1 MQDQVETKSPNLAA
15 KSSWQEL
22 VAVIFMTA
30 YFAGGELLPFE
41 SIWRWAWALVIG
53 VIWVS
58 IPAIQAVFDKRPIPW
73 RKTIRNVL
81 LVPVMMAVGAGI
93 ILVIISDWFQALIS
107 RLPQMP
113 EGVMLDISMVV
124 IVVVAIGCFIHMM
137 IAEEIGKQ
145 LRNPLN
151 LAFIAAALI
160 LLTGLFFI
168 ARAIV

>member
-1 MQDQVETKSPNLAA
+1 MQDQVETKSPNVAA

-22 VAVIFMTA
+22 VAVIFVTA

-73 RKTIRNVL
+73 RKMIRNVL
-81 LVPVMMAVGAGI
+81 LVPVMMAIGVGIALLI
-93 ILVIISDWFQALIS
+93 RSDWFQALFS
-107 RLPQMP
+107 WLPQIP
-113 EGVMLDISMVV
+113 SEVIDNYSLFVFGAVV
-124 IVVVAIGCFIHMM
+124 IGFLVHMFIT
-137 IAEEIGKQ
+137 EEIGKQ

-160 LLTGLFFI
+160 LLAALFFI

>member
-1 MQDQVETKSPNLAA
+1 M
-15 KSSWQEL
+15 
-22 VAVIFMTA
+22 IFMTA

-81 LVPVMMAVGAGI
+81 LVPVMMAAGLGI
-93 ILVIISDWFQALIS
+93 VLVIMSDWFQALIS
-107 RLPQMP
+107 WLPQIP
-113 EGVMLDISMVV
+113 SGVIETFSSIAFGVAV
-124 IVVVAIGCFIHMM
+124 IGFLVHMF

-160 LLTGLFFI
+160 LLAGLFFI

>member
-1 MQDQVETKSPNLAA
+1 M
-15 KSSWQEL
+15 
-22 VAVIFMTA
+22 IFGTA

-73 RKTIRNVL
+73 RKTIRNIL
-81 LVPVMMAVGAGI
+81 LVPVMMATGLGI
-93 ILVIISDWFQALIS
+93 VLVIMSDWFQALFS
-107 RLPQMP
+107 WLPQISS
-113 EGVMLDISMVV
+113 GVIETFSSIAFGVTV
-124 IVVVAIGCFIHMM
+124 IGFFIHMM